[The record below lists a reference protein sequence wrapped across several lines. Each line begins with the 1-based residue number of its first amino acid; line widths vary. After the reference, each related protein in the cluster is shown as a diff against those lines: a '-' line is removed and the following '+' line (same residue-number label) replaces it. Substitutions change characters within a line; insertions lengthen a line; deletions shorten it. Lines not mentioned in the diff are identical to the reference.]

1 MVSKFS
7 KYAFISRPNMLIS
20 IYKYNFLG
28 KPLKK
33 ITNKKF
39 IKLKFQILAS
49 IIIYSFFLYIKFVFY
64 SNFQITF
71 FFTLVRVD
79 MLLYQILYFIYLM
92 EEYVYPLKNGDF
104 WKFEEST
111 YIYNE
116 WKSIILV
123 NIIKFKL
130 ISFWFFK
137 EVL

>member
-1 MVSKFS
+1 
-7 KYAFISRPNMLIS
+7 ML
-20 IYKYNFLG
+20 
-28 KPLKK
+28 P
-33 ITNKKF
+33 
-39 IKLKFQILAS
+39 
-49 IIIYSFFLYIKFVFY
+49 
-64 SNFQITF
+64 
-71 FFTLVRVD
+71 
-79 MLLYQILYFIYLM
+79 YQILYFIYLM

-104 WKFEEST
+104 WKFEESRNIYI